1 MTNENIKRVTDKINE
16 FTSKFDN
23 TNSLTYEQYSN
34 IEEAQEDFV
43 KRLNTNR
50 IHKAKTL
57 HRLMSDKSGSGEYF
71 ILSKDQWEQ
80 ETRVRGKKAPAYPKI
95 PKTLKEV
102 RNLPYDDAGFLMH
115 MYDYLFNQEETT
127 IAEALAI
134 GHGQIYPNYEGAEA
148 KRTSL
153 DGSDVISIT
162 QDSDFKETIFSM
174 AKKGF
179 NMQPIVDDNKRC
191 IGAIRLQD
199 VLRYISDNG
208 GDSLPETFE
217 LKTLEGCKL
226 LHPVPPMLDWKAPV
240 SQAEHI
246 LKSGIDGILIRF
258 DPKTGQNCPKIV
270 SETLSEGLHIITAHD
285 LAAYHLTKR

>member
-1 MTNENIKRVTDKINE
+1 MN
-16 FTSKFDN
+16 
-23 TNSLTYEQYSN
+23 Q
-34 IEEAQEDFV
+34 
-43 KRLNTNR
+43 
-50 IHKAKTL
+50 
-57 HRLMSDKSGSGEYF
+57 
-71 ILSKDQWEQ
+71 
-80 ETRVRGKKAPAYPKI
+80 
-95 PKTLKEV
+95 
-102 RNLPYDDAGFLMH
+102 GFLMH

-127 IAEALAI
+127 IGKALAI

-208 GDSLPETFE
+208 VDSLPETFE
-217 LKTLEGCKL
+217 LKTLEGL
-226 LHPVPPMLDWKAPV
+226 QIATSSSPMLDWKAPV

-246 LKSGIDGILIRF
+246 LKSGIGWYTHQIRS
-258 DPKTGQNCPKIV
+258 QNQSK
-270 SETLSEGLHIITAHD
+270 LS
-285 LAAYHLTKR
+285 RNCF